1 MAVPKKRISSTRR
14 DKRRSHIKA
23 NSLKLVPC
31 PHCKQLK
38 VAHRLCP
45 HCKHYAGVEVEQQ
58 EE

>member
-1 MAVPKKRISSTRR
+1 MAVPKKRISKTRR
-14 DKRRSHIKA
+14 DKRRTHHRAGS
-23 NSLKLVPC
+23 NKLAPC

-45 HCKHYAGVEVEQQ
+45 HCRHYAGVEIEQP